1 MNNDESPSIQA
12 PGQAVDDPTGIAAPG
27 SPEGSPEGPEQAA
40 TGPALEQIS
49 TNPPPVPGLQVEK
62 LAGSLWHR
70 SGRPDNMPRTHRPKW
85 ENLHAGPL
93 EGMPVELVAALTT
106 LAREIGPGAFRV
118 TFSFEAR

>member
-1 MNNDESPSIQA
+1 MNNDETPSQA
-12 PGQAVDDPTGIAAPG
+12 PGQVVDDPTGIAAPG
-27 SPEGSPEGPEQAA
+27 SPEGSPEGP
-40 TGPALEQIS
+40 ALEEIS

-70 SGRPDNMPRTHRPKW
+70 PDCPDDMPRTHLPKW

-93 EGMPVELVAALTT
+93 VDMPVELVAALTT